1 MLYSAGIK
9 HDKNTLIS
17 LFVTEFRIYEKRTI
31 LFRLLLGAII
41 VISAIL
47 IGVATPIKGIMIA
60 VGAWFISSTDFPAR
74 LRADENI
81 RKFGNEYP
89 KFKYEFKGSNF
100 TITEKKSM
108 NIDYSKVEHLAS
120 DKKYIYIF
128 MGRSNAIMLD
138 KNELKIFLKNIDKP
152 ITESFESFLEERTCK
167 NFESK
172 KSLISINLF
181 DLWDILKNRK

>member
-1 MLYSAGIK
+1 MLYSAEIK
-9 HDKNTLIS
+9 HNKSSLIS

-47 IGVATPIKGIMIA
+47 FDLVTPIKGIMIA

-100 TITEKKSM
+100 TVAEKKSM
-108 NIDYSKVEHLAS
+108 NIDYSKVEHLAM

-138 KNELKIFLKNIDKP
+138 KNELKSYLKNIDKP
-152 ITESFESFLEERTCK
+152 VPESFETFLKEKTGK
-167 NFESK
+167 NFEST

-181 DLWDILKNRK
+181 DLLDILRSKK

>member
-1 MLYSAGIK
+1 MLYSAEIK
-9 HDKNTLIS
+9 HNKSSLIS
-17 LFVTEFRIYEKRTI
+17 LFVTEFRVYEKRTI

-41 VISAIL
+41 VISAIIFDL
-47 IGVATPIKGIMIA
+47 ATPIKGIMIA

-100 TITEKKSM
+100 TVAEKKSM
-108 NIDYSKVEHLAS
+108 NIDYSKVEHLAT

-138 KNELKIFLKNIDKP
+138 KNELKSYLKNIDKP
-152 ITESFESFLEERTCK
+152 VQESFETFLKEKTGK
-167 NFESK
+167 NFEST

-181 DLWDILKNRK
+181 DLLDILRSKK